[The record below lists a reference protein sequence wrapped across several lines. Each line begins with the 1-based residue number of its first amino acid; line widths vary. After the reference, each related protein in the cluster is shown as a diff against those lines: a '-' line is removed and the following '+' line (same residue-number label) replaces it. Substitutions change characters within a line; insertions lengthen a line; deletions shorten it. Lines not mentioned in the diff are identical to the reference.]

1 MSKMSP
7 VIPQKCNAGP
17 GRVEEALYLGLKHLG
32 LIIICVF
39 VRKSTS
45 LRIYKRKKR
54 KGRGYWLMQSS
65 LFFKDFCHNELFNI
79 CKDTT

>member
-17 GRVEEALYLGLKHLG
+17 VRVEEALYLGLKHLG
-32 LIIICVF
+32 LITNCVF

-45 LRIYKRKKR
+45 LQIYKRKKR
-54 KGRGYWLMQSS
+54 KKRGYWLM
-65 LFFKDFCHNELFNI
+65 
-79 CKDTT
+79 